1 MNEYLKPAKTRTWNP
16 LIHSLRL
23 VNKSFYALVI
33 EKKNDFSLL
42 FGKHLFKSRMQKRH
56 FGFGRRHACCILNDL
71 E

>member
-33 EKKNDFSLL
+33 EKKMTSLCSL
-42 FGKHLFKSRMQKRH
+42 ENIYSKVECKSV
-56 FGFGRRHACCILNDL
+56 ILVSEDDMHVVF
-71 E
+71 